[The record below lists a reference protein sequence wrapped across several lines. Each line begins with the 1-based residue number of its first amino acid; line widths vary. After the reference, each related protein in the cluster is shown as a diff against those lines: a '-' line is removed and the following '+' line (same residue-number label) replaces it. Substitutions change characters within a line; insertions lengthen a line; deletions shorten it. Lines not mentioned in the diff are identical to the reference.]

1 VQVGPEDGLDHPSV
15 ANLDKVFT
23 IDYRAFGRRIGHLL
37 DHQEGDL
44 RRAGVH
50 AFDLDDQGF

>member
-1 VQVGPEDGLDHPSV
+1 MQVGPDNGLDHPSV
-15 ANLDKVFT
+15 ANLDKDFT
-23 IDYRAFGRRIGHLL
+23 IDHRAHGRRIGHLL

>member
-1 VQVGPEDGLDHPSV
+1 M